1 LGRQQQQQQTTGGV
15 QVFVTDYDD
24 SILDLVRRNIHAN
37 RHHFGAASFVEDGSG
52 GDSSPP
58 DAVRPRRLDW
68 LAPPDACPLHYASP
82 ANSSGGDGGAAD
94 PFGWTREEL
103 RLLRGVASSPSPSS
117 SSLSSSASSLSS
129 SFSSSSSSS
138 SSSSPPT
145 PSSSPGVGLVLV
157 ADCVYD
163 LALVDGLFA
172 KVRAALAS
180 NRDAVCL
187 LSLEKRYN
195 FELETLSVQAHGYR
209 AFCRHIGRD
218 PSRIQEELAND
229 VEDEER
235 RVVPMQTPSETPL
248 LPQLRGRLVPLDS
261 YPQYFQSYER
271 VPQLELWEI
280 RAV

>member
-1 LGRQQQQQQTTGGV
+1 MQKSFEVEHRLGYRILRWILAVALASGV
-15 QVFVTDYDD
+15 VVSAIQV
-24 SILDLVRRNIHAN
+24 ILDAQRVSRGLDSDAKQTIAMVKD
-37 RHHFGAASFVEDGSG
+37 AATQAVFSI
-52 GDSSPP
+52 
-58 DAVRPRRLDW
+58 DAE
-68 LAPPDACPLHYASP
+68 LAQQ
-82 ANSSGGDGGAAD
+82 
-94 PFGWTREEL
+94 
-103 RLLRGVASSPSPSS
+103 V
-117 SSLSSSASSLSS
+117 
-129 SFSSSSSSS
+129 
-138 SSSSPPT
+138 
-145 PSSSPGVGLVLV
+145 
-157 ADCVYD
+157 
-163 LALVDGLFA
+163 VDGLFA

-235 RVVPMQTPSETPL
+235 RVVPMQAPSETPL